1 MRQKSNRASC
11 PLIIAALL
19 CIGGVFALLT
29 PATVRAAS
37 VTATV
42 FSDPVPGGC
51 ATAGTGN
58 CSLREAVIFANSNP
72 GTTIQL
78 LAGTYTLT
86 QGDPQAPVTSG
97 NPPPPTDYL
106 GTLRLLA
113 PTTITGAGASNTTID
128 ASGMTYHDTVIEN
141 IAMGS
146 TISGVTITG
155 GVPGN
160 MLGVTVGGGIRND
173 ANASLTVTNSQ
184 IVRNTSVGSQGG
196 GGIANAGTMAVS
208 NTTISNNSGA
218 GTGSGQYSGGGVVN
232 SGTLTLIAS
241 TVSGNTTGSGG
252 GGGITNYAGGTL
264 TVTNSTVS
272 GNTARNIDTVVIGGV
287 ANAGTVIITGS
298 TISGNIAGS
307 RSGEITGG
315 VGNTGIATITN
326 STVSGN
332 GIDTSGGFSPHY
344 LVTSGISNHGGPQG
358 RLTLNSVTIA
368 NNSGTASTQ
377 ALSNTNGTLTTTGT
391 LLSNPVVNCA
401 SGYEATTTSGDYN
414 LSSDASCTG
423 LTQPHDRANADPK
436 LGPLAGN
443 GGPTQTHA
451 LLPGSAA
458 IDAGGTSVGSCPATD
473 QRGIVRPQGAACD
486 IGAFEVQLIVAPAPA
501 PHPTVALPSGQGTNT
516 SGGNVPNPQPMRH
529 ADAPTPPTAPNPH
542 PNTSGSVTDPA
553 PVPAMATATPMPAPL
568 AQPARH

>member
-1 MRQKSNRASC
+1 MRRKSNRVGGS
-11 PLIIAALL
+11 LVIAALL
-19 CIGGVFALLT
+19 FCISGVFAPLT

-37 VTATV
+37 VTANV

-51 ATAGTGN
+51 TTAGTGN
-58 CSLREAVIFANSNP
+58 CSLREAVIFANGNP
-72 GTTIQL
+72 GTAIQL
-78 LAGTYTLT
+78 LAGTYALT
-86 QGDPQAPVTSG
+86 QGDPQAPVTPG
-97 NPPPPTDYL
+97 NPPPPADYV

-113 PTTITGAGASNTTID
+113 PTTIMGVGASNTMID

-141 IAMGS
+141 TAMGS

-173 ANASLTVTNSQ
+173 ANASLTVTDSQ
-184 IVRNTSVGSQGG
+184 IVRNTSYGSQGG
-196 GGIANAGTMAVS
+196 GGIANAGTMAVT

-241 TVSGNTTGSGG
+241 TVSGNTTASGG
-252 GGGITNYAGGTL
+252 GGGMTNYAGGTL
-264 TVTNSTVS
+264 TVTNSMVS
-272 GNTARNIDTVVIGGV
+272 GNTARNIDTVVIGGI
-287 ANAGTVIITGS
+287 ANAGTAIITGS
-298 TISGNIAGS
+298 TISGNVAGS
-307 RSGEITGG
+307 RSSEITGG
-315 VGNTGIATITN
+315 VGNTGTATITN
-326 STVSGN
+326 STISGN

-377 ALSNTNGTLTTTGT
+377 ALSNTNGTLTATGT
-391 LLSNPVVNCA
+391 LLSNPVANCG

-414 LSSDASCTG
+414 LSGDASCTG

-436 LGPLAGN
+436 LGPLASN
-443 GGPTQTHA
+443 GGLTQTHA
-451 LLPGSAA
+451 LLSGSAA
-458 IDAGGTSVGSCPATD
+458 IDAGGTSAANCPAAD

-486 IGAFEVQLIVAPAPA
+486 IGAFEVQVIIAPAPA
-501 PHPTVALPSGQGTNT
+501 LHPTIAPPPGQGANA
-516 SGGNVPNPQPMRH
+516 SAGNVPNPQPARH
-529 ADAPTPPTAPNPH
+529 ADAPTPTTGSNPH
-542 PNTSGSVTDPA
+542 PNTVGSVTGPTPA
-553 PVPAMATATPMPAPL
+553 PATAAPMPAPL